1 MPCPVE
7 RPWATGFISSVMAH
21 ALWDAQSVQIVG
33 MQWSTDVCL
42 FVSCPLLPL
51 SITVNTFLYSHLDP
65 LNYPLT
71 NANKKTNT
79 VEDSSSWWKCNRK
92 ILSLSILRVWPVQYM
107 MKFVCMLTPQ
117 LDDVDLCKHMRITL
131 ITLVTTRW
139 YYVSYLQMTNANDP
153 LLKLLA
159 SAPCPWPEW
168 GYEMLGL
175 FCLRYSHDHTN
186 KNIKISEWKTN
197 TITVISYQVY
207 YNYHKSK
214 PSHAIE
220 TSKTEHL
227 QSNKRFIET
236 TDHTNKVKWKRI
248 KSKAIDLSR

>member
-21 ALWDAQSVQIVG
+21 ALWDAQSVQIVVG
-33 MQWSTDVCL
+33 MQWSTHVCL

-107 MKFVCMLTPQ
+107 MTCHDRSMI
-117 LDDVDLCKHMRITL
+117 DVLWYLFACWPPNYMYCRWCWICKHIRIPSCHWPHKMILTHKMIL
-131 ITLVTTRW
+131 ISGAYR
-139 YYVSYLQMTNANDP
+139 
-153 LLKLLA
+153 
-159 SAPCPWPEW
+159 
-168 GYEMLGL
+168 
-175 FCLRYSHDHTN
+175 
-186 KNIKISEWKTN
+186 
-197 TITVISYQVY
+197 
-207 YNYHKSK
+207 
-214 PSHAIE
+214 
-220 TSKTEHL
+220 
-227 QSNKRFIET
+227 
-236 TDHTNKVKWKRI
+236 
-248 KSKAIDLSR
+248 